1 MKMNQKQKKRMK
13 KMSRLLLHRLP
24 LQHPLQHLLH
34 CVRHLDYLIFTTV
47 NPKYGNPNPYTLT
60 TLPASG
66 GTEAILRTDVL
77 AADYFDLLITHP
89 NSFSSSPT
97 LTDSIGFTG
106 TSVVSAVGVAGM
118 SVYETNKLVVNNTTR
133 FRLLLA
139 GATWY
144 KVSSVMIYGAT
155 DTTALPAGNYTS
167 LITATCLAR

>member
-1 MKMNQKQKKRMK
+1 MIKRFITLGF
-13 KMSRLLLHRLP
+13 LLSLCNGAWATSTP
-24 LQHPLQHLLH
+24 IQGSVEAK
-34 CVRHLDYLIFTTV
+34 CAIFTTV

-106 TSVVSAVGVAGM
+106 ASVVNAVGVSGM

-144 KVSSVMIYGAT
+144 KISSVMIYGAG

>member
-1 MKMNQKQKKRMK
+1 MIKRFITLGF
-13 KMSRLLLHRLP
+13 LLSICGGAWATSTP
-24 LQHPLQHLLH
+24 ITGSVEAK
-34 CVRHLDYLIFTTV
+34 CAIFTTV

-97 LTDSIGFTG
+97 LTDSVGFTG
-106 TSVVSAVGVAGM
+106 ASVVSSVGVAGM
-118 SVYETNKLVVNNTTR
+118 SVYETNKLIVNNTTR

-144 KVSSVMIYGAT
+144 KVSSVMTYGAT

>member
-1 MKMNQKQKKRMK
+1 MIKRFVTLGF
-13 KMSRLLLHRLP
+13 LLSICGSVWATSTP
-24 LQHPLQHLLH
+24 ITGTVEAK
-34 CVRHLDYLIFTTV
+34 CAIFTTV

-97 LTDSIGFTG
+97 LTDSIGFSG
-106 TSVVSAVGVAGM
+106 ASVVNAVGVSGM

-139 GATWY
+139 GATWF
-144 KVSSVMIYGAT
+144 KVSSVMVYGAT

>member
-1 MKMNQKQKKRMK
+1 MIKRFITLGF
-13 KMSRLLLHRLP
+13 LLSLCNGAWATSTP
-24 LQHPLQHLLH
+24 IQGSVEAK
-34 CVRHLDYLIFTTV
+34 CAIFTTV